1 MGYTNASAILS
12 CGVIIANLGVK
23 FDLSVGMFEAAE
35 RAKSQTF
42 VGFST
47 ICIEVTEQYGKPIV
61 FVSIP
66 INMLKLFVW
75 DVANQRDVNLTRFAM
90 PMIRKAPLT
99 CHAFRQRIVPKHELD
114 PAVIGT
120 DQSAPK
126 PC

>member
-66 INMLKLFVW
+66 
-75 DVANQRDVNLTRFAM
+75 NQHAQVVRMGRSQSTRRQSHPF
-90 PMIRKAPLT
+90 R
-99 CHAFRQRIVPKHELD
+99 HAHD
-114 PAVIGT
+114 P
-120 DQSAPK
+120 
-126 PC
+126 